1 MCYFFLKNRGFK
13 DIIFPPVQ
21 PFVCQQ
27 DQTMWWLSQ
36 QSLTGSISILR
47 TFPQSYILVHICF
60 SIPPTHPWQF
70 LLSQQPTGFF
80 SLFNLR
86 RNPENWPNT
95 RNTQESFQKKLKA
108 FSTDPESFG
117 QFRQRLSGARVC
129 ISESQQKH
137 THWGKANR
145 QTYYV
150 KADIWQARSLGCFIN
165 NVSNSAALYGENAIW
180 NLQIFSVIFSSYK
193 IFDTCAVLRLGF
205 NSSVNLIRF
214 LPAACLNWIWVY
226 CR

>member
-1 MCYFFLKNRGFK
+1 MYTLCRPHKDKDKLHKNPNMCYFFLKHRGFKDIK

-47 TFPQSYILVHICF
+47 TFLQSYILVHICF

-95 RNTQESFQKKLKA
+95 RNTRRKFSEKVESIFNWSRIIRTVQTAAQWSKGLHLSKP
-108 FSTDPESFG
+108 TDTHIGEKPTD
-117 QFRQRLSGARVC
+117 RQS
-129 ISESQQKH
+129 
-137 THWGKANR
+137 
-145 QTYYV
+145 
-150 KADIWQARSLGCFIN
+150 
-165 NVSNSAALYGENAIW
+165 W
-180 NLQIFSVIFSSYK
+180 NLAGTKFRLFYK
-193 IFDTCAVLRLGF
+193 
-205 NSSVNLIRF
+205 
-214 LPAACLNWIWVY
+214 
-226 CR
+226 